1 MLHFVLRNLVPF
13 SEFIFEAKRK
23 TITSDISVECSKI
36 SRRSARVIASLC
48 ALHYRYE
55 DTEKVL
61 SEKFSFIKM
70 LSTEMESSVI
80 RTLSSLL
87 QEKTPLPSIPGLFMS
102 PSNVTR
108 YAISSRRQWASLIS
122 ALLYHERQWN
132 HKSSSTSSSIKPSVS
147 TQMLDA
153 NVVGALLN
161 ALACTNLHENGS
173 AEMVSTLLRPLEKLT
188 RPSVLVAVRKN
199 RESMKSGDSNNMYD
213 QFVDNE
219 WSSSEEEEEEEEEM
233 YLYPDIDNDEDED
246 QDEDEDED
254 DDDDV
259 VVDDDDEEEDLLN
272 SNRHRRNDEEAEE
285 DSDMMEIDVHSA
297 SPLRSVCIVF

>member
-1 MLHFVLRNLVPF
+1 MRSNKSNTLQVREGKEGEESDQNVLHFVLRNLVPF

-23 TITSDISVECSKI
+23 IITSDISVECSKI
-36 SRRSARVIASLC
+36 SRRSARVIASFC

-55 DTEKVL
+55 NTEKVL

-70 LSTEMESSVI
+70 LSREMESSVI

-132 HKSSSTSSSIKPSVS
+132 HKSSSTSNSIKPSVS

-199 RESMKSGDSNNMYD
+199 RESMKSGDSNNM
-213 QFVDNE
+213 
-219 WSSSEEEEEEEEEM
+219 
-233 YLYPDIDNDEDED
+233 
-246 QDEDEDED
+246 
-254 DDDDV
+254 
-259 VVDDDDEEEDLLN
+259 
-272 SNRHRRNDEEAEE
+272 
-285 DSDMMEIDVHSA
+285 
-297 SPLRSVCIVF
+297 

>member
-1 MLHFVLRNLVPF
+1 LAHLFKRFPLCMKSIRDLVVMCENGGDGEFTVREGTSVEESEQNVLHFVLRNLVSF
-13 SEFIFEAKRK
+13 SDFIFESKRK
-23 TITSDISVECSKI
+23 IITSQISVECSKI

-55 DTEKVL
+55 DPERQ
-61 SEKFSFIKM
+61 FSQKIEFIKK
-70 LSTEMESSVI
+70 LSTELESSVI

-87 QEKTPLPSIPGLFMS
+87 QEKTPLPSVPGLFMS

-108 YAISSRRQWASLIS
+108 YEISSRRQWASLIS
-122 ALLYHERQWN
+122 ALLYHERQWK
-132 HKSSSTSSSIKPSVS
+132 HRTSSTSTSKRPSVS

-199 RESMKSGDSNNMYD
+199 RESIKSGHNTNDTNTYD

-219 WSSSEEEEEEEEEM
+219 WSSS
-233 YLYPDIDNDEDED
+233 
-246 QDEDEDED
+246 
-254 DDDDV
+254 
-259 VVDDDDEEEDLLN
+259 
-272 SNRHRRNDEEAEE
+272 
-285 DSDMMEIDVHSA
+285 
-297 SPLRSVCIVF
+297 